1 MQVYAVYGRDKWV
14 LMVLICMSLSSAVV
28 CALQSTRHICLYH
41 LHRVFLYPYLIFQD
55 IHSKLECKGGIA
67 ACVASFGLGRN
78 KIPFTD
84 VAAYYWSYLTY
95 PIASVSWL
103 VMSMVELLLF
113 VLVLKKAS
121 YSYNMSFKRREKPT
135 LDECNPDIMTIIA
148 RDSIAYFAV
157 CVIVYV

>member
-95 PIASVSWL
+95 PIAAVDWL
-103 VMSMVELLLF
+103 VVSTVELILF
-113 VLVLKKAS
+113 ILILKKAS
-121 YSYNMSFKRREKPT
+121 YDISCKRRENG
-135 LDECNPDIMTIIA
+135 CNPDIMATIA
-148 RDSIAYFAV
+148 RDSIIYFAV
-157 CVIVYV
+157 CAVVFV

>member
-1 MQVYAVYGRDKWV
+1 
-14 LMVLICMSLSSAVV
+14 
-28 CALQSTRHICLYH
+28 
-41 LHRVFLYPYLIFQD
+41 
-55 IHSKLECKGGIA
+55 
-67 ACVASFGLGRN
+67 
-78 KIPFTD
+78 
-84 VAAYYWSYLTY
+84 
-95 PIASVSWL
+95 
-103 VMSMVELLLF
+103 MSMVELLLF